1 MEKLNYYLKS
11 FSSFD
16 EQIEFAKSCGTT
28 IGYIRKVLSS
38 RGSLFFGPVICRK
51 IEENSSGFV
60 NRKDLRPHDW
70 LELWPELAQQDKSNS
85 DAA

>member
-1 MEKLNYYLKS
+1 MEKLNNYLKS
-11 FSSFD
+11 FSTLD
-16 EQIEFAKSCGTT
+16 EQIAFAKSCGTT

-51 IEENSSGFV
+51 LEENSSGIV

-70 LELWPELAQQDKSNS
+70 RDLWPELAQSQNNS
-85 DAA
+85 EAA